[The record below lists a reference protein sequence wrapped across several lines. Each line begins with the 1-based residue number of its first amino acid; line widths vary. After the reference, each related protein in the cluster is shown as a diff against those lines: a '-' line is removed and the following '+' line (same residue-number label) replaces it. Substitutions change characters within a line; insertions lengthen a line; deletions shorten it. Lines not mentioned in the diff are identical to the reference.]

1 MPQSSWLPTGPTWI
15 CCTSSCLM
23 KFPTMSL
30 LDGAIFWN
38 HPSITVKQNVL
49 QKMEDFQS
57 FEQCS
62 SQIWVKQSFFN
73 IFNCFLGKKILTNHH
88 HMISKKYLNM
98 ITYSPNRCV
107 ISAICY
113 ILVIVGIQINNR
125 LDSKERHESC
135 QFAFERQSEGID
147 LNPRVMTWKNLLKG
161 SQINLIED
169 LPCRSLLLPAVLAS
183 LGNIVICLLQV
194 FLQPSQS
201 HFKFLEIQVISSL

>member
-1 MPQSSWLPTGPTWI
+1 MLHILLPDEVSHYVAAGWCDFLKSPLNNSNTKCFTENGGF
-15 CCTSSCLM
+15 S
-23 KFPTMSL
+23 
-30 LDGAIFWN
+30 IFWTML
-38 HPSITVKQNVL
+38 HSDMGQTVI
-49 QKMEDFQS
+49 FQY
-57 FEQCS
+57 FQLFP
-62 SQIWVKQSFFN
+62 W
-73 IFNCFLGKKILTNHH
+73 KKVLTNHH

>member
-1 MPQSSWLPTGPTWI
+1 MFYRKWRI
-15 CCTSSCLM
+15 
-23 KFPTMSL
+23 FNL
-30 LDGAIFWN
+30 LNNAPLRYGSN
-38 HPSITVKQNVL
+38 SH
-49 QKMEDFQS
+49 
-57 FEQCS
+57 
-62 SQIWVKQSFFN
+62 FFN

-169 LPCRSLLLPAVLAS
+169 LSCRSLLLPAVLAS